1 MINVFIFLAHFIF
14 IVVVFVKTKRSDSLS
29 GAINNAALIVIIFA
43 VLWAISNFI
52 VNMLMDTEGLGKFFD
67 RDTISLSIV
76 TVVEILFYVKFYG
89 KKIIEDEK
97 EKQ

>member
-14 IVVVFVKTKRSDSLS
+14 IIVVFVKTKKSDSLG
-29 GAINNAALIVIIFA
+29 GAINNTALIVIIFA

-76 TVVEILFYVKFYG
+76 TMVEIVFYLKFYG
-89 KKIIEDEK
+89 KKIIEDET